1 MTKKQRLVEKIR
13 KFLEERGATESNKL
27 EHDIY
32 LLRPRY
38 GDDNR
43 AWYGELETLWLGKDG
58 TPMCHIWYWG
68 TGGDEPVGNLTYTNL
83 EFVHEYLV
91 KGYVVQ

>member
-1 MTKKQRLVEKIR
+1 MTRKQRLLKKIAEL
-13 KFLEERGATESNKL
+13 LEERGATESCKL

-32 LLRPRY
+32 LLRSRY
-38 GDDNR
+38 TEGHD
-43 AWYGELETLWLGKDG
+43 AWYGKIETLWLGRDG

-68 TGGDEPVGNLTYTNL
+68 TGSDEPVGNLTCTNL

-91 KGYVVQ
+91 KGYVIQ